1 MPKVV
6 VVYDP
11 KRKPPE
17 WNLLLTEAE
26 VAVFIEHAASE
37 VPVTGAAGQPT
48 CEIFEDLASAEIRC
62 REIVARDPHLRCLV
76 FDHRGRGLD
85 PIALFESPVVQRR
98 ELGKAF
104 RRWSTAVML
113 STATVLI
120 WLDWRSDF
128 ERMWPSILAWKL
140 VTTALIFITWELALL
155 TEKYIRSRRQ
165 LHP

>member
-1 MPKVV
+1 
-6 VVYDP
+6 
-11 KRKPPE
+11 
-17 WNLLLTEAE
+17 
-26 VAVFIEHAASE
+26 
-37 VPVTGAAGQPT
+37 
-48 CEIFEDLASAEIRC
+48 
-62 REIVARDPHLRCLV
+62 
-76 FDHRGRGLD
+76 
-85 PIALFESPVVQRR
+85 
-98 ELGKAF
+98 
-104 RRWSTAVML
+104 ML